1 MHNIM
6 AVSEL
11 VNRLAYTT
19 DTASSSSLTR
29 LDGSKCEDNCVY
41 STDPL
46 LFTCE
51 LNRVALLRVLFP
63 NGYHEPV
70 GIGDTIQS
78 VTLPAGF
85 SAVSLNKI
93 NTYTYN
99 INLKFLI
106 ANASLLDG
114 GKIICDD
121 SIPESGNNLTA
132 GCQLCG
138 KF

>member
-1 MHNIM
+1 M
-6 AVSEL
+6 
-11 VNRLAYTT
+11 VNGLACTT
-19 DTASSSSLTR
+19 DTASSSLTK

-51 LNRVALLRVLFP
+51 LNGVYLLRVMFP
-63 NGYHEPV
+63 NGYTEPV
-70 GIGDTIQS
+70 GDGDTIHS

-85 SAVSLNKI
+85 SAVSLNISK
-93 NTYTYN
+93 NKYTSN
-99 INLKFLI
+99 ITLKFLI

-121 SIPESGNNLTA
+121 SFPQSGNNVTA
-132 GCQLCG
+132 GCRLCG

>member
-1 MHNIM
+1 MP
-6 AVSEL
+6 VSKL
-11 VNRLAYTT
+11 NGKWAACTT
-19 DTASSSSLTR
+19 DTASSSLTR

-51 LNRVALLRVLFP
+51 LNHVLLLRVKFP
-63 NGYHEPV
+63 NGYREAV
-70 GIGDTIQS
+70 SDGDTINL
-78 VTLPAGF
+78 VALPAGF
-85 SAVSLNKI
+85 SAVSLNISK
-93 NTYTYN
+93 NKYRFN
-99 INLKFLI
+99 ITLKLLI

-121 SIPESGNNLTA
+121 SISQSSNNLTA